1 MNIKIGVIVC
11 KMILSQSYRISCILS
26 HVIQNCTIS
35 LVPECIEG
43 SYCLLLCPFLRQRYS
58 SGTTKS
64 LLKIKHQQPWTCIQ
78 IGGSQTSVCLEAPG
92 GLIKISL
99 GPIPQLLISAGLRCG
114 WVMYISNK
122 FPDDLTLGL
131 GTPLWEFLF

>member
-1 MNIKIGVIVC
+1 MQNDTF
-11 KMILSQSYRISCILS
+11 S
-26 HVIQNCTIS
+26 VIQNFMYSEPCYSELYYIPCTRMYWGVLLFA
-35 LVPECIEG
+35 LVPFPKAE
-43 SYCLLLCPFLRQRYS
+43 RYS

-64 LLKIKHQQPWTCIQ
+64 LLKIKHQQPWTSIQ

-99 GPIPQLLISAGLRCG
+99 GPILQLLISAGLRCG